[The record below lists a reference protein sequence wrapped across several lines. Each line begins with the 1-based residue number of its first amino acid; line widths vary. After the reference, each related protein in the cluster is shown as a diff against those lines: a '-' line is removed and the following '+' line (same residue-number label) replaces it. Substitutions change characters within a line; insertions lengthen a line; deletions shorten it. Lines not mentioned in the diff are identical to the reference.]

1 MGKILM
7 SLVDNLGMTRVYF
20 WLKFVTVVAVVLLVF
35 TAGGGYLEP
44 LSASGEAVV
53 ATGYRFDF
61 DHVKK
66 GPWLNAKAALL
77 VNYENGEVLF
87 ARNADKVR
95 SIASISKL
103 VTAMVVLD
111 RNIDMNR
118 VETITK
124 EDARRSSRSRLR
136 VGSKLALH
144 DLLDATLASSDNR
157 AARALARAVAGNC
170 EEFAKLMNAKVLEMG
185 LEHTSFY
192 EPTGLDA
199 RNVSSAHEVARILH
213 YAYDYE
219 LIAKITS
226 GKQHPVQ
233 FANLKY
239 RTGRLPNTNRL
250 LWSRYN
256 VEAGKTGFIQ
266 AADYCVTSIVR
277 NKQGERLTLVLLGVP
292 GDRLRFKEAG
302 RLLKWGFNQVQ

>member
-1 MGKILM
+1 M
-7 SLVDNLGMTRVYF
+7 SIVDNIRMTRIYF
-20 WLKFVTVVAVVLLVF
+20 WAKFVLSVAVVLLVF

-44 LSASGEAVV
+44 LGSSGEPVLV
-53 ATGYRFDF
+53 NGYRFDF

-66 GPWLNAKAALL
+66 GPWLNAKAAFL
-77 VNYENGEVLF
+77 VNFENGEVLF

-111 RNIDMNR
+111 KVTDLNR
-118 VETITK
+118 IETITR

-136 VGSKLALH
+136 VGSKLTLH
-144 DLLDATLASSDNR
+144 DLLDAALASSDNR
-157 AARALARAVAGNC
+157 AARALARAVAGGSD
-170 EEFAKLMNAKVLEMG
+170 EFAILMNAKVRQLG
-185 LEHTSFY
+185 LRHTAFY

-199 RNVSSAHEVARILH
+199 RNVSTAHEVALILH
-213 YAYDYE
+213 YAHDYE
-219 LIAKITS
+219 LISKITS

-239 RTGRLPNTNRL
+239 RVGMLPNTNRL
-250 LWSRYN
+250 LWSRYY
-256 VEAGKTGFIQ
+256 VEAGKTGYIQ

-302 RLLKWGFNQVQ
+302 RLLKWGFDQI

>member
-1 MGKILM
+1 M
-7 SLVDNLGMTRVYF
+7 SNVDNIRMTRIYS
-20 WLKFVTVVAVVLLVF
+20 WTKFVLSVAVVLLVF
-35 TAGGGYLEP
+35 TAGGSYLEP
-44 LSASGEAVV
+44 LGSSSESVIDN
-53 ATGYRFDF
+53 GYRFDF

-66 GPWLNAKAALL
+66 GPWLNTKAALL
-77 VNYENGEVLF
+77 VNFENGEVLF

-103 VTAMVVLD
+103 VMAMVVLD
-111 RNIDMNR
+111 QVTDLNR
-118 VETITK
+118 IETITR

-136 VGSKLALH
+136 VGSKLTLR
-144 DLLDATLASSDNR
+144 DLLDAALASSDNR
-157 AARALARAVAGNC
+157 AARALARAVAGSRD
-170 EEFAKLMNAKVLEMG
+170 EFAILMNEKVRQLG
-185 LEHTSFY
+185 LEHTVFF

-199 RNVSSAHEVARILH
+199 RNVSTAHEVARILH
-213 YAYDYE
+213 YAHDYE
-219 LIAKITS
+219 LIATITS

-239 RTGRLPNTNRL
+239 RVGMLPNTNRL
-250 LWSRYN
+250 LWSRYY
-256 VEAGKTGFIQ
+256 VEAGKTGYIQ

-302 RLLKWGFNQVQ
+302 RLLKWGFNQIQ

>member
-1 MGKILM
+1 MH
-7 SLVDNLGMTRVYF
+7 LVDNLSMTRVYF
-20 WLKFVTVVAVVLLVF
+20 WARFVITVAVVLLVF

-44 LSASGEAVV
+44 LSSSGESVV
-53 ATGYRFDF
+53 TTGYRFDF

-66 GPWLNAKAALL
+66 GPWLNSKAALL

-111 RNIDMNR
+111 QVIDLNR
-118 VETITK
+118 IETITK

-136 VGSKLALH
+136 VGSKLTLH
-144 DLLDATLASSDNR
+144 DLLEASLASSDNR
-157 AARALARAVAGNC
+157 AARALARAVAGSR
-170 EEFAKLMNAKVLEMG
+170 EEFAKLMNEKVHELG
-185 LEHTSFY
+185 LEHTVFY

-199 RNVSSAHEVARILH
+199 RNVSTAHEVARILH
-213 YAYDYE
+213 YAHDYE

-239 RTGRLPNTNRL
+239 RVGMLPNTNRL
-250 LWSRYN
+250 LWSRYY
-256 VEAGKTGFIQ
+256 VDAGKTGYIQ

-302 RLLKWGFNQVQ
+302 RLLKWGFAQIQ